1 MTGALPMQR
10 RGSDLPGVRPAR
22 PFSLRGFTLIELLV
36 TLAVASIL
44 LGIAMPAFSSFV
56 QNTRLAD
63 EANTLVYDMNLA
75 RSQAVKL
82 DTTVQ
87 VCASSDHATCNSMN
101 WADGWIVLCPAN
113 CPPGLGATPALLL
126 VAPAVNT
133 GNTAR
138 EELANATMVNYLSTG
153 QTGGAALQFVFC
165 DRRGAAYARDVEI
178 NLIGEI
184 TSSSTPGQS
193 VSGTALGC

>member
-1 MTGALPMQR
+1 MTGALLTQR

-22 PFSLRGFTLIELLV
+22 LFSLRGFTLIELLV

-113 CPPGLGATPALLL
+113 CPPGLGAAPALLL

-138 EELANATMVNYLSTG
+138 EELANATMINYLSTG

>member
-1 MTGALPMQR
+1 MTAAISTQR
-10 RGSDLPGVRPAR
+10 HGSDARPVRPAL

-36 TLAVASIL
+36 TLAVAAIL
-44 LGIAMPAFSSFV
+44 LAIAMPAFSSFV
-56 QNTRLAD
+56 QNTRLAN

-75 RSQAVKL
+75 RSEAVKL
-82 DTTVQ
+82 DTTVE
-87 VCASSDHATCNSMN
+87 VCASSDQATCNSMN

-113 CPPGLGATPALLL
+113 CPPGLGASPALLQ
-126 VAPAVNT
+126 VAPGVNT

-165 DRRGAAYARDVEI
+165 DRRGAAFGRDVEI

-184 TSSSTPGQS
+184 TSSATPGQS